1 MNMKYGYSCLAV
13 VKPNILLFLHRFN
26 GFMGTSVSHIQVL
39 IVVTMWYL
47 KRITVLTTL
56 QSHEHRNA
64 GFTPEKCEG
73 KHLCWKMVP
82 HIKAPR
88 RSWEQRCICFF
99 FFNQHKHEDHLSNS
113 MLYMQKRGRL
123 MQTCRYMNVF
133 I

>member
-99 FFNQHKHEDHLSNS
+99 FSLTSTS
-113 MLYMQKRGRL
+113 MRITSAIVCC
-123 MQTCRYMNVF
+123 TCRRGGGLCKRAG